1 MTVLVPDGSRELA
14 ARVFEMAT
22 LTRMVN
28 TYPVVYYDEASR
40 APGWYFRDAG
50 ETALHGPFASRT
62 QAVDFALKTAVKCG
76 AKGTPEPG
84 REAA

>member
-1 MTVLVPDGSRELA
+1 MMVFVPEVLRDPA
-14 ARVFEMAT
+14 ARVLEMST
-22 LTRMVN
+22 LTRMVS

-50 ETALHGPFASRT
+50 ETVPQGPFASRD
-62 QAVDFALKTAVKCG
+62 QAVDFALETAVRSG
-76 AKGTPEPG
+76 AKRTHEPG

>member
-1 MTVLVPDGSRELA
+1 MTILVPGVSWELA
-14 ARVFEMAT
+14 ARVLKMAT
-22 LTRMVN
+22 LTRMVS

-50 ETALHGPFASRT
+50 ETAAHGPFASRT
-62 QAVDFALKTAVKCG
+62 QAVDFALKTAVKGG
-76 AKGTPEPG
+76 AKGTAEPG

>member
-1 MTVLVPDGSRELA
+1 
-14 ARVFEMAT
+14 MAI

-28 TYPVVYYDEASR
+28 NYPVVYYDEASR

-50 ETALHGPFASRT
+50 ETVPQGPFASRT
-62 QAVDFALKTAVKCG
+62 QAVTFALETAVRSGEKR
-76 AKGTPEPG
+76 AHESG

>member
-1 MTVLVPDGSRELA
+1 MRALIPEVSRESA
-14 ARVFEMAT
+14 ARVLKMAT

-50 ETALHGPFASRT
+50 ETVPQGPFASRT
-62 QAVDFALKTAVKCG
+62 QAIDFALETAVRSGVKG
-76 AKGTPEPG
+76 AQVPG